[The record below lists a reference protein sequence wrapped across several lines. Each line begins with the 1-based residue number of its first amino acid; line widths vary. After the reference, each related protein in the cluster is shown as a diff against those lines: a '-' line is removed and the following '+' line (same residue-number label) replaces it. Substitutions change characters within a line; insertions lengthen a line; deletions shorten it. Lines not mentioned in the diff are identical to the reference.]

1 MRARA
6 SLVSAAVLPLLF
18 FLCSYRDGKSA
29 DAYVKR
35 NAQSQPQPQ
44 SAPPTLAIYASDP
57 DHIWNRLFRL
67 FYVRHA
73 RDGQQYGG
81 DELDPY
87 LWWQTKYLLSGPPH
101 DEALKLLDEFLQQH
115 SERLILDPLR
125 RALFQRDL
133 LAVYEWLSAPS
144 DEHGSGRSQLRQRIA
159 EIIAR
164 LALTGDEI
172 GKLPDNYND
181 ATRSHVFP
189 IAYDPANAKEPFLPA
204 DVFDSAGPWVCLG
217 EEHGRPV
224 ASDHLEFFDGRS
236 VFLVFF
242 QVPGGREKTLEYL
255 AKLRNV
261 PKTWGANPDPLPYLR
276 DGQADAAGLVPYPEP
291 PQFPIGTRM
300 ALVRQIVLIDSY
312 GNPTRTNLTES
323 VQMRVYRAIHF
334 DLGGPGTHSQDFFE
348 FKVSREG
355 LLSGRGGG
363 LRAIVPGEK
372 EFAFFRAHGN
382 DVFESEGEKPES
394 EEGIVLLTCSSCHEF
409 AGMHSFIS
417 YSRHRFGA
425 GVGTPP
431 KLIESN
437 PDREAAV
444 QIGWIV
450 QHQKLALARP

>member
-1 MRARA
+1 MRIAASCLGTGVLVLSFLSLGRPPTGMRDAGRTELAR
-6 SLVSAAVLPLLF
+6 S
-18 FLCSYRDGKSA
+18 
-29 DAYVKR
+29 
-35 NAQSQPQPQ
+35 QSQGVLSPNQGLYSP
-44 SAPPTLAIYASDP
+44 DP
-57 DHIWNRLFRL
+57 DHIWNQLFRL

-73 RDGQQYGG
+73 RNGEHYGG

-87 LWWQTKYLLSGPPH
+87 LWWQTKYLLSGPSH

-181 ATRSHVFP
+181 ATSSHAFP

-224 ASDHLEFFDGRS
+224 ASDHLEFFRGRS

-242 QVPGGREKTLEYL
+242 QVPGGRSKTLEYL
-255 AKLRNV
+255 EKLRDT
-261 PKTWGANPDPLPYLR
+261 PTGWGPNDERPHS
-276 DGQADAAGLVPYPEP
+276 AGFPPVLVPYPEP

-300 ALVRQIVLIDSY
+300 ALVRQLVLINDK
-312 GNPTRTNLTES
+312 GLPAATHLTES
-323 VQMRVYRAIHF
+323 VQIRVYRAIHF
-334 DLGGPGTHSQDFFE
+334 DLGGTGARSQDFSE
-348 FKVSREG
+348 FALSRER
-355 LLSGRGGG
+355 LFSGQSGG
-363 LRAIVPGEK
+363 LRAIAHGER
-372 EFAFFRAHGN
+372 EFAFFRSHGN
-382 DVFESEGEKPES
+382 DVFEMDDDPTSF
-394 EEGIVLLTCSSCHEF
+394 EGIVLRGCSSCHEA
-409 AGMHSFIS
+409 AGMHSFLS
-417 YSRHRFGA
+417 YSRERFGPHD
-425 GVGTPP
+425 VPPP
-431 KLIESN
+431 KLIASTPALETATQIQWIKRHGSLTFTEGVA
-437 PDREAAV
+437 DRV
-444 QIGWIV
+444 
-450 QHQKLALARP
+450 R